1 MTDTATPIPRK
12 HSRFKRRLLIYL
24 AGAVIVAAGT
34 VVGTLKVTHRALGH
48 SRPSS
53 VVSPTT
59 KARPT
64 KAPAAAGLSVASFKA
79 RWANLVEGPSTVSTG
94 SIVLSWVG
102 SGATATPGPTAPVVV
117 TIDSASHWVWAIPK
131 ITFPGGSHH
140 AEAGTATPVGSTVV
154 EPAGNGSN
162 WHYGANDWAV
172 VNGIPI
178 PRYSELQ
185 QGEPILTLGSPHVV
199 GSNGTS
205 WSVQFSVLVPTCY
218 DHAASS
224 SGACF
229 GGGLGHIWGP
239 QAPPQTL
246 PATMT
251 LTVTPTGNGLK
262 IALPH
267 ASSTDRLP
275 TGTLDVE
282 PVAGSSSASSAPSG
296 SASSSSSSPASS
308 SSSAPTTGSSVASTG
323 SAS

>member
-1 MTDTATPIPRK
+1 MTDTATPIPRSK

-48 SRPSS
+48 PRPSS

-64 KAPAAAGLSVASFKA
+64 KAPAAAGLSTASFEA
-79 RWANLVEGPSTVSTG
+79 RWASLVEGPSTVSTG
-94 SIVLSWVG
+94 SIVLSWNG

-117 TIDSASHWVWAIPK
+117 TIDSASHWVWTIPK

-140 AEAGTATPVGSTVV
+140 AEAGTATPAGSTVV
-154 EPAGNGSN
+154 EPDAYGGVY
-162 WHYGANDWAV
+162 HYGANDWAV
-172 VNGIPI
+172 LGGIPI

-185 QGEPILTLGSPHVV
+185 RGEPILTLGSPHVL
-199 GSNGTS
+199 GSNSTS
-205 WSVQFSVLVPTCY
+205 WSVRFSVLVPTCY
-218 DHAASS
+218 DHVAHA
-224 SGACF
+224 SGACA
-229 GGGLGHIWGP
+229 GSTLGHVWTV

-246 PATMT
+246 PSTVT
-251 LTVTPTGNGLK
+251 LTVTPTTNGLK

-275 TGTLDVE
+275 TGVLNVE
-282 PVAGSSSASSAPSG
+282 PVTGS
-296 SASSSSSSPASS
+296 SASSSSSSSS
-308 SSSAPTTGSSVASTG
+308 STPTTGSSATSTG
-323 SAS
+323 GAS